1 MREDVGLEWLTR
13 IYGQYALVLLA
24 QSFAPELRGKQRNAS
39 PSMFHQCLQVGRSP
53 WFRWRT
59 PPELAVYSATLGR
72 RRNNLYKTG
81 RRVKRLNDDAKK
93 IEFQRASP
101 FERGKEGV
109 PDEVREGSVE
119 EGHSAVWDIQ
129 QFIVYTP
136 RKNWPVVEE

>member
-1 MREDVGLEWLTR
+1 M
-13 IYGQYALVLLA
+13 
-24 QSFAPELRGKQRNAS
+24 
-39 PSMFHQCLQVGRSP
+39 
-53 WFRWRT
+53 
-59 PPELAVYSATLGR
+59 YSATLGR

-129 QFIVYTP
+129 QLIVYTP